1 MKPNVERRRRV
12 AACLGVACLGLVVS
26 LSVGC
31 RGRVTPSDVAT
42 GKEQA
47 TLKGH
52 TEAATSVAFS
62 PDGKTLASGSWDA
75 TIRLWDVQRGK
86 ERATLKGHT
95 DFVPSVAFSPHG
107 KTLASGS
114 ADHTIKLWDVT
125 TGKELATLQGHTKSV
140 SSVAFSRTVRCWP
153 RGAGTRRSSYGTWQ
167 RARERPDNNSEV

>member
-1 MKPNVERRRRV
+1 METKVRRRRWV

-42 GKEQA
+42 GKERATLKGHTEVVTSVAYSPDGKTLASGSRDKTIKLWEVATGKEQA

-52 TEAATSVAFS
+52 TGEVWSVAYS

-75 TIRLWDVQRGK
+75 TIKLWDVQTGQ

-95 DFVPSVAFSPHG
+95 RGVISVAYNPSS
-107 KTLASGS
+107 KTL
-114 ADHTIKLWDVT
+114 
-125 TGKELATLQGHTKSV
+125 
-140 SSVAFSRTVRCWP
+140 
-153 RGAGTRRSSYGTWQ
+153 
-167 RARERPDNNSEV
+167 